1 MYRFGFI
8 GFGPVT
14 SLCQRVIRADNHRS
28 SHWRPSPGRQEA
40 AAGYSFVEQFP
51 MGQARRGRW
60 GCFLIPGV
68 SIPLLAFAAGQE
80 GIYGIGTASGDW
92 VLLDP
97 PGYDALKWERMAPAG
112 RASTRIG
119 AS

>member
-1 MYRFGFI
+1 L
-8 GFGPVT
+8 P
-14 SLCQRVIRADNHRS
+14 
-28 SHWRPSPGRQEA
+28 
-40 AAGYSFVEQFP
+40 
-51 MGQARRGRW
+51 
-60 GCFLIPGV
+60 
-68 SIPLLAFAAGQE
+68 AFAAGQE